1 MHINR
6 MLRVFML
13 LSAIAFIVF
22 FTSSCATANLPTTWV
37 DSEFSGGPFKKIAV
51 VGLFRNSS
59 TRIEFENEVAKK
71 INANSGTEAISS
83 LKFMQPGVVY
93 EQGSM
98 EEQFKEMGIDGILI
112 IRTKS
117 IDNQRRY
124 VAGKSYTV
132 TRAYPMYYY
141 NYQNLYKYYRYTQ
154 ETIREPGYYKNTYI
168 VSTEST
174 LFQNS
179 NDNMIWMME
188 KNTSHTYQTI
198 DGITDPKNE
207 AIRMAGLIYKDL
219 NLNGFLLEK

>member
-1 MHINR
+1 MHINKI
-6 MLRVFML
+6 LRVFIL

-22 FTSSCATANLPTTWV
+22 FASSCATANLPTTWV
-37 DSEFSGGPFKKIAV
+37 DSEFSEGPFKKIV
-51 VGLFRNSS
+51 IVGLFRNSS
-59 TRIEFENEVAKK
+59 TRREFETEVAKK
-71 INANSGTEAISS
+71 INASSGTEAISS
-83 LKFMQPGVVY
+83 LKFMQSDVVY
-93 EQGSM
+93 EQGKM
-98 EEQFKEMGIDGILI
+98 EQQFKEMGIDGILI

-124 VAGKSYTV
+124 IPGKYYTV

-141 NYQNLYKYYRYTQ
+141 DYQNYYRYYRYTQ

-219 NLNGFLLEK
+219 NLNGFLLK